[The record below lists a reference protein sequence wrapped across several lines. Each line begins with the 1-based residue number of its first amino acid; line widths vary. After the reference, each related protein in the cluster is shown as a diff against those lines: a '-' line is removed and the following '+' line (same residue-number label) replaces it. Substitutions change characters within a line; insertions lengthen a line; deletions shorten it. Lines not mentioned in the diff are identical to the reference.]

1 MLNLFR
7 KKAID
12 FLSASEK
19 QLIVSAIQSAEKQTS
34 GEIRVFVESHCRFVH
49 PLDRATEVFH
59 QLKMEQTSSRN
70 AVLLYVAMKD
80 RQLALYGDKGIHEK
94 VGDGFWNEKVKIIL
108 SHFNKANYG
117 EGMARIIKE
126 IGEAL
131 GQHFPYDKETDKNE
145 LPDDIVFGR

>member
-12 FLSASEK
+12 FLSTNEK

-49 PLDRATEVFH
+49 PLDRAAEVFH
-59 QLKMEQTSSRN
+59 QLKMEQTAARN

-80 RQLALYGDKGIHEK
+80 RQLALYGDKGVHEK
-94 VGDGFWNEKVKIIL
+94 VGDAFWNEKVKLIL
-108 SHFNKANYG
+108 SHFRKEKYG
-117 EGMARIIKE
+117 EGMARIISE

-131 GQHFPYDKETDKNE
+131 SLHFPYDKDTDKNE